1 CGNPAIQPVSTG
13 YIVNGEEA
21 VPPS

>member
-1 CGNPAIQPVSTG
+1 CGRPAISPVITG

-21 VPPS
+21 VPI